1 MQALLTFIHSSG
13 VIEIESMIVGHE
25 DSGVSE
31 SRLEVFSLVKTE
43 QINND
48 ALSESLVIVL
58 PES

>member
-1 MQALLTFIHSSG
+1 
-13 VIEIESMIVGHE
+13 MIVGCE

-43 QINND
+43 QKYLLNND

-58 PES
+58 PESWSGGMGLR